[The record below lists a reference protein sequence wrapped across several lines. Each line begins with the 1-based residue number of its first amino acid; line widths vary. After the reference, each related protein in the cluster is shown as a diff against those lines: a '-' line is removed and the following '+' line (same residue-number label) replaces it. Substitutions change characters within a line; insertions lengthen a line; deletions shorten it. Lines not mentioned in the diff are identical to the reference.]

1 MSSTLP
7 NPRVA
12 TFRVPGFA
20 LASFSKSA
28 QDLKRLF
35 SATSRKD
42 GPSISRATGMM
53 SVIFQLA
60 GEVASTA
67 WELAM

>member
-7 NPRVA
+7 NPTVP

-35 SATSRKD
+35 SDTNRKD
-42 GPSISRATGMM
+42 GTSISRATGMM
-53 SVIFQLA
+53 SLIFQLA
-60 GEVASTA
+60 PPVASTA
-67 WELAM
+67 WESAM